1 MNSSTMSTCG
11 TDAPWQAEIA
21 NLGQNVATLG
31 LRDKDGRREIEIGG
45 TRDVDGVTIVDVAG
59 RVIFGQSYGRLPT
72 TVKSIVSG
80 SRKKIILD
88 LSGVTYV
95 DSYGLNDLVS
105 SHLVAADCG
114 AELKLVNVPE
124 KVKYLLH
131 LTKLDKVF
139 DVFEEKA
146 AAVLSF
152 SG

>member
-1 MNSSTMSTCG
+1 
-11 TDAPWQAEIA
+11 
-21 NLGQNVATLG
+21 
-31 LRDKDGRREIEIGG
+31 
-45 TRDVDGVTIVDVAG
+45 
-59 RVIFGQSYGRLPT
+59 
-72 TVKSIVSG
+72 
-80 SRKKIILD
+80 
-88 LSGVTYV
+88 VTYV

-105 SHLVAADCG
+105 SHLAAADSG

-139 DVFEEKA
+139 DVFKEEA